1 MAIITLSRQVAA
13 HGDEIAQALAKKL
26 NYKFIRR
33 TDIEERIIALGFPK
47 DKMPKYDERKPGF
60 FASLAKDRDAYIN
73 LTQYALLEA
82 ASKKNVIVIGRG
94 AFAVL
99 KNAPNE
105 IAVRFIADEKTRMQR
120 LMKEFN
126 WDEKQAKQRITES
139 DLNRD
144 GFHKNF
150 YNVEVS
156 NPENYD
162 MVLNTSIV
170 DDELCAQIISDYVA
184 AKVTPQI
191 EEAGNLYIS
200 QMLKAQEIVNKLIF
214 EQKINI
220 EFMHADIEDGTFV
233 LYGVTDSAVT
243 IEQALTTIK
252 KEMPDLE
259 VKSSVSV
266 VHDFKAFQ

>member
-1 MAIITLSRQVAA
+1 
-13 HGDEIAQALAKKL
+13 
-26 NYKFIRR
+26 
-33 TDIEERIIALGFPK
+33 
-47 DKMPKYDERKPGF
+47 
-60 FASLAKDRDAYIN
+60 
-73 LTQYALLEA
+73 
-82 ASKKNVIVIGRG
+82 
-94 AFAVL
+94 
-99 KNAPNE
+99 
-105 IAVRFIADEKTRMQR
+105 
-120 LMKEFN
+120 
-126 WDEKQAKQRITES
+126 
-139 DLNRD
+139 
-144 GFHKNF
+144 
-150 YNVEVS
+150 
-156 NPENYD
+156 

-184 AKVTPQI
+184 AKITPQI

-214 EQKINI
+214 EEKINI

>member
-26 NYKFIRR
+26 NYKFVRR
-33 TDIEERIIALGFPK
+33 TDIEERIIELGFPK

-82 ASKKNVIVIGRG
+82 AAKKDVIVIGRG

-105 IAVRFIADEKTRMQR
+105 IAVRFVANEKTRIQR

-150 YNVEVS
+150 YNVEVA
-156 NPENYD
+156 NPDNYD
-162 MVLNTSIV
+162 MVLNTSIIS
-170 DDELCAQIISDYVA
+170 DDLAAQIISDYVA
-184 AKVTPQI
+184 TKVTPEI
-191 EEAGNLYIS
+191 EKQGNLYIS

-220 EFMHADIEDGTFV
+220 EFLHADIEDGVFV

-243 IEQALTTIK
+243 IEQAISTIK
-252 KEMPDLE
+252 KEMPEFE
-259 VKSSVSV
+259 VKLSVSV

>member
-1 MAIITLSRQVAA
+1 MAVITVSRQVAA
-13 HGDEIAQALAKKL
+13 HGDEVAAELAKLL
-26 NYKFIRR
+26 NYKFVTRK
-33 TDIEERIIALGFPK
+33 DIEKRIVELGFPES
-47 DKMPKYDERKPGF
+47 KMPKYDERKPGF
-60 FASLAKDRDAYIN
+60 FASLAKNRDEYFNYA
-73 LTQYALLEA
+73 QYAILEA
-82 ASKKNVIVIGRG
+82 AQQKNVIIIGRG

-99 KNAPNE
+99 QGVPNN
-105 IAVRFIADEKTRMQR
+105 ISVRLVADEKTRIER
-120 LMKEFN
+120 LRAEFN

-184 AKVTPQI
+184 AKITPQI

>member
-13 HGDEIAQALAKKL
+13 HGDEIAQTLAKKL
-26 NYKFIRR
+26 NYKFIKR
-33 TDIEERIIALGFPK
+33 TDIEERIIDLGFPK

-82 ASKKNVIVIGRG
+82 AAKKNVIVIGRG

-105 IAVRFIADEKTRMQR
+105 IAVRFISDEKTRMQR

-126 WDEKQAKQRITES
+126 WDEKHAKQRITES

-162 MVLNTSIV
+162 MVLNTSIMS
-170 DDELCAQIISDYVA
+170 DELCAKVISDYVS
-184 AKVTPQI
+184 AKVTPEI
-191 EEAGNLYIS
+191 EKKGDVYIS
-200 QMLKAQEIVNKLIF
+200 KMLKAQEIVNKLIF
-214 EQKINI
+214 EEKINI
-220 EFMHADIEDGTFV
+220 EFMHADIEDDTFV
-233 LYGVTDSAVT
+233 LYGVTDSAGI
-243 IEQALTTIK
+243 IEQALSKIK
-252 KEMPDLE
+252 QEMPDLK
-259 VKSSVSV
+259 VRSSVSV